1 MVEYQSELYLSVGL
15 RVVIARYT
23 ERVNQKG
30 AAGISTIVVAVAAG
44 LLVFYVGY
52 SMVGSL
58 TAKDID
64 ENIPASPGA
73 DVQTD
78 EVPARAQSL
87 VSFDDNFFS
96 DGASFYFRVS
106 DGIDQDG
113 NKTYT
118 YIKADVIADIKTFH
132 KVPVLGGTEAGRS
145 QGGRGGGPAFYM
157 DSQHVY
163 FFTGNSVEIVHGA
176 SPSTFQVL
184 SPTYA
189 KDENNVYVVTTT
201 CDEAGNCT
209 GTITVIPGA
218 NPDTFVTFNETVAP
232 DPDGSGTVTIDA
244 KDDDNIY
251 YYGTW
256 VGPLPDPDDH
266 SVHPDTDNP
275 VLISP

>member
-1 MVEYQSELYLSVGL
+1 MY
-15 RVVIARYT
+15 
-23 ERVNQKG
+23 QKG
-30 AAGISTIVVAVAAG
+30 AAGISTIVVAVGAG

-58 TAKDID
+58 ISKDID
-64 ENIPASPGA
+64 ENIAPSAQGEAPAES
-73 DVQTD
+73 
-78 EVPARAQSL
+78 EPARAQSL

-96 DGASFYFRVS
+96 DGTSFFFRIA
-106 DGIDQDG
+106 DGVDENG
-113 NKTYT
+113 NKTYS

-145 QGGRGGGPAFYM
+145 QGGTGSGGPAFYM

-163 FFTGNSVEIVHGA
+163 FFSGTSVVIVQGA
-176 SPSTFQVL
+176 DPGTFQVL

-189 KDENNVYVVTTT
+189 KDDNNVYVVTTT
-201 CDEAGNCT
+201 CDSNGTCT
-209 GTITVIPGA
+209 GTLTVIPGA
-218 NPDTFVTFNETVAP
+218 NPDTFQTFYETEVP
-232 DPDGSGTVTIDA
+232 DPDGTGTVTIDA
-244 KDDDNIY
+244 QDDGNIY

-266 SVHPDTDNP
+266 SVHPETSNP